1 MAPLSREAGLSPR
14 AASGEA
20 AALPAWARAPR
31 TRSDTPEPCARPGSR
46 SSSAEAPPAVPYQP
60 SPEQV
65 RTGALG
71 IRPNKPC
78 SAPAQG
84 PQAEEGELKPG
95 NWEGGRREGP
105 AAAPTSFRRQHVLG
119 ERACVRRTRCNPS
132 IIPHGQV
139 QEESRTERDVYAGK
153 KGDVIFTKHEERWV
167 AQPFFFFF
175 FLLSSPP
182 HSIPGYLH
190 QAGAGHPGTQ
200 HVPSP
205 IFNVV
210 GSSQEEQLFHSSSL
224 LLHLPVTH
232 GIYVPTAEQQAT
244 RPLASGLQH
253 VGLALAVSA
262 RAHPWLVC

>member
-20 AALPAWARAPR
+20 AALPAWARAPQ

-46 SSSAEAPPAVPYQP
+46 SSSTEAPPAVPYQP

-84 PQAEEGELKPG
+84 PQAEKGELKPG

-119 ERACVRRTRCNPS
+119 ERARVRRTRCNPS
-132 IIPHGQV
+132 IISHCQV

-175 FLLSSPP
+175 FFC
-182 HSIPGYLH
+182 I
-190 QAGAGHPGTQ
+190 A
-200 HVPSP
+200 
-205 IFNVV
+205 
-210 GSSQEEQLFHSSSL
+210 
-224 LLHLPVTH
+224 
-232 GIYVPTAEQQAT
+232 
-244 RPLASGLQH
+244 
-253 VGLALAVSA
+253 
-262 RAHPWLVC
+262 